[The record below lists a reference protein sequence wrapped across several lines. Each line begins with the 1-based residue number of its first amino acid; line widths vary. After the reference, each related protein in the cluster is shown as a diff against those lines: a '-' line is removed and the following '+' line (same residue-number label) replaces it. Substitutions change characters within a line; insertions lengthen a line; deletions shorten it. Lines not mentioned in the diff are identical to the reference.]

1 MKKLEALRV
10 EFQRQLEEW
19 LDDQYNATDLEDEQG
34 KILVLKELVKRADH
48 RLIYKIIKE
57 VLKDENGMV

>member
-1 MKKLEALRV
+1 MKNEKLEALRV
-10 EFQRQLEEW
+10 EFQRQLDGW
-19 LDDQYNATDLEDEQG
+19 LNDQFVNSDLEDEQG

-57 VLKDENGMV
+57 VLNERP